1 MITLRQSNI
10 INLWKRFYNLA
21 MCYFLKNWIPLVAY
35 CIQLVIT
42 PFKIGILNIPFPDM
56 LTIVFFVVGMI
67 REFEWRRK
75 VLHITIIFL
84 ISYSIVGDV
93 NVNSIDVESSDRG
106 FQRNNNLELHSGCPQ
121 DLI

>member
-1 MITLRQSNI
+1 M
-10 INLWKRFYNLA
+10 
-21 MCYFLKNWIPLVAY
+21 VAY

-42 PFKIGILNIPFPDM
+42 PFKFDILNIPFPDM
-56 LTIVFFVVGMI
+56 LTIVFVVVGMI

-84 ISYSIVGDV
+84 ISYSIVGGV

-121 DLI
+121 DLT